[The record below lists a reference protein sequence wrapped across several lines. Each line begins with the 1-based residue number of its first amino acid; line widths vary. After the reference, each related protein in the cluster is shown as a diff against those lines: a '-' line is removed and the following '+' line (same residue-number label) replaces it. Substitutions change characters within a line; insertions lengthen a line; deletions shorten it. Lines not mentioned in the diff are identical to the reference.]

1 MNILKK
7 CLANSVATTLLTVA
21 FFSTASAAGPVGVP
35 PTQNVSP
42 TFSDVNVLGNLS
54 VVKDLLIGP
63 VADSVFSV
71 VGNIITIGSASNASS
86 LNINAKI
93 FLNPSGNDGNG
104 GQIYNVNT
112 ISDKTDSPS
121 KLELISGAAY
131 LALRPTSLDG
141 SPRIEIAGKL
151 ENILS
156 STLEILDNLTVL
168 GQKIII
174 QDPFFPTGQ
183 LALTHSSISTSNSFP
198 LSLNEYTG
206 QDVITGSNTKKTN
219 LTVNGHLR
227 ADSVGRYVRSL
238 TSYIPLPV
246 NGTGAVNGIACPATD
261 QIIVSC
267 GFNFYQDLV
276 GTEYVGAG
284 VNMTALVAHPNG
296 DQNKCAGKAFNSSA
310 SIKYVQLN
318 AICFDPNGI

>member
-112 ISDKTDSPS
+112 ISDDTNNPS
-121 KLELISGAAY
+121 KLELVSGGAS
-131 LALRPTSLDG
+131 LSLVPTSLDG
-141 SPRIEIAGKL
+141 TPRIQIQGKL
-151 ENILS
+151 ENLLA

-198 LSLNEYTG
+198 LALNEYTG
-206 QDVITGSNTKKTN
+206 KDVVTGSNTKKTN
-219 LTVNGHLR
+219 LTVNGHIT
-227 ADSVGRYVRSL
+227 ADSVGKYIKSL
-238 TSYIPLPV
+238 SGLINIPANSYSNEIL
-246 NGTGAVNGIACPATD
+246 IACPSA
-261 QIIVSC
+261 QQVVVSC
-267 GFNFYQDLV
+267 GFNTYQDLTSPPQVSVMSLQPLFV
-276 GTEYVGAG
+276 GTSSDTCSGHFY
-284 VNMTALVAHPNG
+284 
-296 DQNKCAGKAFNSSA
+296 NSSA
-310 SIKYVQLN
+310 TQRAVQLN
-318 AICFDPNGI
+318 AICFDPSGI